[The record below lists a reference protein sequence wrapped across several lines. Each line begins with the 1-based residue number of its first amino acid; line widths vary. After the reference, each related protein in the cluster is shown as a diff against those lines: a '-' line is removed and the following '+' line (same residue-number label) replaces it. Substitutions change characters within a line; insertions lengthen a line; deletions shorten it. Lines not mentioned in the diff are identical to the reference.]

1 MPEPKRVFVS
11 DCEGPISK
19 NDNAFELASHYIPDG
34 GKFFSVLSKYD
45 DVLADVVKKPKYNAG
60 DTLKL
65 ILPFMKAHNVTN
77 HDMEK
82 FSSDNILL
90 VPGAIGTLETVRDSM
105 PSYIVSTSY
114 QQYINALCKAVKF
127 PVRNTY
133 STKVN
138 IDGYQMRSDEAARL
152 KELAAEISGMPV
164 VNIPTPC
171 NSLGDFSP
179 DDRKYVARLDDIIWD
194 EVSKMEIG
202 HILKDVKPVGGHEKA
217 NAVKD
222 IVRKENTD
230 LSEVMYV
237 GDSIT
242 DEEAFKLVRGSNGLA
257 VSFNGN
263 SYAVNSADV
272 GIMSGTTRPTTI
284 LAIQFKHG
292 GKQGAIEYVNDE
304 PKLQVLTEEN
314 VKEFSRASSK
324 FRKTIRGESV
334 GKLG

>member
-1 MPEPKRVFVS
+1 MPEPKRVFIT

-19 NDNAFELASHYIPDG
+19 NDNAFELASRYVPNG

-45 DVLADVVKKPKYNAG
+45 DVLADVVKKPEYNAG
-60 DTLKL
+60 GTLAL
-65 ILPFMKAHNVTN
+65 ILPFMKAHSVTN
-77 HDMEK
+77 HNMEE
-82 FSSDNILL
+82 FSAENILL
-90 VPGAIGTLETVRDSM
+90 IPGASKTLKSVRNIM

-114 QQYINALCKAVKF
+114 QQYINALCKAIDF
-127 PVRNTY
+127 PVCNTY

-138 IDGYQMRSDEAARL
+138 IDDYEMHPDEATRL
-152 KELAAEISGMPV
+152 KELAAEIAGMPV
-164 VNIPTPC
+164 MNIPTPC
-171 NSLGDFSP
+171 NSLDDFSP
-179 DDRKYVARLDDIIWD
+179 DDRKYVARLDDIIWG
-194 EVSKMEIG
+194 EVSKMKIG
-202 HILKDVKPVGGHEKA
+202 QILKDVKPVGGHEKA

-222 IVRKENTD
+222 IVSKENTD

-263 SYAVNSADV
+263 NYAVNSADV
-272 GIMSGTTRPTTI
+272 GIMSRTTSPIKI
-284 LAIQFKHG
+284 LAVYFG
-292 GKQGAIEYVNDE
+292 YNGKQGVMEYVNNE
-304 PKLQVLTEEN
+304 PILQVLTEEN

-324 FRKTIRGESV
+324 FRKSIRGEHI